1 MIKQLCSCAEKWVN
15 FLYLMNVVLD
25 MELRCGTLALGSATL
40 GEMKSLARARP
51 TRQALPTN
59 KVLKHFKFAWHKK

>member
-1 MIKQLCSCAEKWVN
+1 
-15 FLYLMNVVLD
+15 MNVVLD
-25 MELRCGTLALGSATL
+25 MELRCSTLALGSATL